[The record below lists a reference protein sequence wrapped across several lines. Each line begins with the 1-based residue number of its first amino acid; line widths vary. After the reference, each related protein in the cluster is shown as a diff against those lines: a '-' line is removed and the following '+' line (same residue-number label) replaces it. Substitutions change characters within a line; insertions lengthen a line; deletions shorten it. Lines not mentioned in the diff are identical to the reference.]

1 MRQRKDWRNE
11 MEFNHTHVLST
22 IESTLKSFMQQVEG
36 LPPMDWALYDSDKTL
51 IVMVDMINGFA
62 KFGPLSS
69 PYVDAMIPQM
79 GRFLDE
85 AIHRDIPIIS
95 YRDAHPEQTAE
106 FKFFPPHCLEGS
118 EESALVSELERPE
131 LMDIKKNS
139 TNGFLAKNPLTMVSN
154 PSAITSV
161 IVIGC
166 VTDIC
171 IRDFASSMNKYFQE
185 INQNADVIVI
195 ENLVDTFDIEGS
207 HDRQSEHLLALYQMS
222 QAGIKLFRYND

>member
-1 MRQRKDWRNE
+1 

-22 IESTLKSFMQQVEG
+22 IEATMKRFIQQVEG
-36 LPPMDWALYDSDKTL
+36 LQPFDWNLYPADKTL

-69 PYVDAMIPQM
+69 PYVDAMIPQTE
-79 GRFLDE
+79 RFIDA
-85 AIHRDIPIIS
+85 AIARDIPIVS
-95 YRDAHPEQTAE
+95 YRDAHPDNTAE
-106 FKFFPPHCLEGS
+106 FNFFPPHCLDGS
-118 EESALVSELERPE
+118 DESALVPELERPE
-131 LMDIKKNS
+131 LIDIKKNS
-139 TNGFLAKNPLTMVSN
+139 TNGFLAKNPLSVVAD
-154 PSAITSV
+154 PSSITSV

-171 IRDFASSMNKYFQE
+171 IRDFATTMNKYFQE
-185 INQNADVIVI
+185 INQKADVVLI

-222 QAGIKLFRYND
+222 QAGIKLFRYMD